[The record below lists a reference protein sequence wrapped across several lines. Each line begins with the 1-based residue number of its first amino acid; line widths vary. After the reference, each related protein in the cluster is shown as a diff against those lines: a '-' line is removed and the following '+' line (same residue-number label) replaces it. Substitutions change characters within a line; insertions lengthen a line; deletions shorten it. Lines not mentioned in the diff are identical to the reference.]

1 LLTTVLQVGDV
12 LKVDFGVHVH
22 GRIVDSAFTLTF
34 EPTYDE
40 LLKAVKDATNTGI
53 KVHLYSMSNQPERRS
68 GRSIVMEQELSFS
81 LSLFPSLQEA
91 GIDVRM
97 CDIGEAI
104 QEVMESYE
112 VVIGSNTKRGSSVHV
127 FSPLP
132 KFRPADAVSFLSHS
146 QVHFQP

>member
-1 LLTTVLQVGDV
+1 M
-12 LKVDFGVHVH
+12 DFGVQVN

-40 LLKAVKDATNTGI
+40 LLKAVKDATDTGI
-53 KVHLYSMSNQPERRS
+53 RVRSLSQACWLHLCRICVVLMY
-68 GRSIVMEQELSFS
+68 LSFA
-81 LSLFPSLQEA
+81 QQTA

-112 VVIGSNTKRGSSVHV
+112 VVVGNETKQGSFDDK
-127 FSPLP
+127 PLCYQLIQSRLTTP
-132 KFRPADAVSFLSHS
+132 LIHHHS
-146 QVHFQP
+146 QVDIKPERTFY